1 MQVAPSFFDAP
12 GAQDSAA
19 ANAGMA
25 SASSLMP
32 LPTPTP
38 SLASM
43 PCLSDDLPKITFA
56 FASEVGY
63 KVCRLAATPVPE
75 LAAISTATDCGTA
88 AATPDATVRAI
99 AVANS
104 LAESGMLLL
113 LFLCLYSQKSVTDV
127 SVCCLLPLF

>member
-43 PCLSDDLPKITFA
+43 PCLSDDLPNITFA

-63 KVCRLAATPVPE
+63 KVRRLAATPVPE
-75 LAAISTATDCGTA
+75 LTAFSTATVCVTA
-88 AATPDATVRAI
+88 A
-99 AVANS
+99 ANS
-104 LAESGMLLL
+104 LAEGGMLLL
-113 LFLCLYSQKSVTDV
+113 LFLCLRSRKSVTDV
-127 SVCCLLPLF
+127 SVCYLLPLF